1 MSGPDLRARDADQ
14 YPADWPA
21 DLSLEGISLTDPA
34 ALASPN
40 VDYRALREQAPVFY
54 DETFG
59 VHVVSR
65 YEDIQ
70 AILQDAVTYS
80 QERGWNQQFARGH
93 LEEFKSILIRHGG
106 GWFPEVLL
114 LDPPRHT
121 RIRKLLEKALAARR
135 VWEREPRIRALIVE
149 RIESFADR
157 GEADGVA
164 DFAVPLTVKVICE
177 QLGFPRGEESQEIAV
192 WARAYAGM
200 VHGQKTREEMLE
212 SAALVCKLQKFIIA
226 RVEERQAAPQED
238 MISDLIYARLEE
250 DEDAQLSFDETVAL
264 TRGLFNAGN
273 DTTARSLSNIL
284 FIIATR
290 PDIAGQLQ
298 EVVHDDVRLG
308 RFIEE
313 ILRIYPP
320 VRGLFRNTTQ
330 DVEIAGKRVP
340 AGANIMLL
348 YASGNDDPGV
358 FPCPRQFDPTRN
370 NVARHLSF
378 GGGIHHCAGIS
389 LARMELRNAVRELM
403 TRLKDIELAVP
414 QSEIRFAP
422 FPTIQSIERLPI
434 RFKRRQ

>member
-1 MSGPDLRARDADQ
+1 MIASTAADQ

-21 DLSLEGISLTDPA
+21 DVPVEGMSLTDPEV
-34 ALASPN
+34 LASPN
-40 VDYRALREQAPVFY
+40 IYYRALREKAPVHY
-54 DETFG
+54 DEKFG
-59 VHVVSR
+59 VYVVSR

-80 QERGWNQQFARGH
+80 QEIGWNSQFARGH
-93 LEEFKSILIRHGG
+93 IDEFKQILIRDGG
-106 GWFPEVLL
+106 GWYPEVLL

-135 VWEREPRIRALIVE
+135 VKDMEPRIRSLIVE

-164 DFAVPLTVKVICE
+164 DFAVPLTIKVICE
-177 QLGFPRGEESQEIAV
+177 QLGFPQGEESKDIAI
-192 WARAYAGM
+192 WAKAYAGM
-200 VHGQKTREEMLE
+200 VHGRKTREEMIE
-212 SAALVCKLQKFIIA
+212 SAALICKLQKFIIA
-226 RVEERQAAPQED
+226 RVEERAAAPRED

-250 DEDAQLSFDETVAL
+250 DDDARLDFGETVAL

-273 DTTARSLSNIL
+273 DTTARSLASIL
-284 FIIATR
+284 YIIATR
-290 PDIAGQLQ
+290 HDIAAQLQ
-298 EVVHDDVRLG
+298 EVIDDDAKLG

-313 ILRIYPP
+313 ILRIYPS
-320 VRGLFRNTTQ
+320 VRGLFRNTTR
-330 DVEIAGKRVP
+330 DVEIAGTRVP

-348 YASGNDDPGV
+348 YASGNDDPSV
-358 FPCPRQFDPTRN
+358 FPCPRHFDPTRN

-389 LARMELRNAVRELM
+389 LARMELRLAVREIM

-422 FPTIQSIERLPI
+422 FPTIHAIERLPLK
-434 RFKRRQ
+434 FTRR